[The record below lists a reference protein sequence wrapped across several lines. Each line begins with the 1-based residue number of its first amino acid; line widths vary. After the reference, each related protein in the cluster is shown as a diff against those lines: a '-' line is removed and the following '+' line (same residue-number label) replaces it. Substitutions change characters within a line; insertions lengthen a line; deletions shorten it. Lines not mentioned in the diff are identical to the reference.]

1 MNAGEMLVGPAKA
14 FFMDEISTGLDS
26 STTFLIVKS
35 MRQMVHVMDITMVI
49 ALLQPAPETY
59 DLFDDIIL
67 LSEGQIV
74 YQGPRENVLEFFEDM
89 GFKCPERKG
98 VADFLQEVTSKMDQ
112 EQYWFKK
119 NQPYRYVSV
128 PDFAQ
133 AFNSFHVGHR
143 ICEELRVPYDKSKA
157 HPAALVTENYGI
169 SNWELFRACLAREW
183 LLMKRNN
190 FLYIFKTVQLTIMS
204 IFAFTVFFRTEMK
217 YGEVLDAGKF
227 WGALFYSLINVMFNG
242 VGELAMTV
250 FRLPV
255 FYKQRDSLFYPA
267 WAFGLPIWLT
277 RIPVSLVESTIWVVL
292 TYYTIGFAP
301 AASR

>member
-1 MNAGEMLVGPAKA
+1 
-14 FFMDEISTGLDS
+14 
-26 STTFLIVKS
+26 
-35 MRQMVHVMDITMVI
+35 
-49 ALLQPAPETY
+49 
-59 DLFDDIIL
+59 
-67 LSEGQIV
+67 
-74 YQGPRENVLEFFEDM
+74 
-89 GFKCPERKG
+89 
-98 VADFLQEVTSKMDQ
+98 MDQ

-119 NQPYRYVSV
+119 NQPYRFVSV
-128 PDFAQ
+128 TDFAQ

-190 FLYIFKTVQLTIMS
+190 FLYIFKTVQLTIMA

-227 WGALFYSLINVMFNG
+227 WGALFYSLINLMFNG

-301 AASR
+301 AASRFF